1 MRKVGCSNI
10 GRDTLEGLKQVET
23 VPLCQTLGDRCGRYG
38 FLEMTLKKTRMSRVG
53 VAHTLMD
60 TEHALQ

>member
-10 GRDTLEGLKQVET
+10 SRDTPEWLQVET

-38 FLEMTLKKTRMSRVG
+38 SLEMTLKKNLKPRVG
-53 VAHTLMD
+53 VAHTLMN
-60 TEHALQ
+60 TEHAPQ